1 MSARATEATVFTVF
15 RQTQEILK
23 SASEACTRAVDN
35 IDAASMD
42 FGNLKNGLMAQLI
55 GVINNMDDPGDW
67 GAGFITNINE
77 KAVDEL
83 NQANWDVEVD
93 AARTA
98 IQLVM
103 TNASALFPRNGSNK
117 VIYEEITPSGSTY
130 DTPAD
135 LTGLRAD
142 LIDAI
147 AKIG

>member
-35 IDAASMD
+35 IDAATMD
-42 FGNLKNGLMAQLI
+42 LGNLKNGLMAQLS

-130 DTPAD
+130 DTPGD

-147 AKIG
+147 DKIG

>member
-35 IDAASMD
+35 IDAATMD
-42 FGNLKNGLMAQLI
+42 LGNLKNGLMAQLS
-55 GVINNMDDPGDW
+55 GVINNMDNPGDW

-130 DTPAD
+130 DTPGD

>member
-35 IDAASMD
+35 IDAATMD
-42 FGNLKNGLMAQLI
+42 LGNLKNGLMAQLS
-55 GVINNMDDPGDW
+55 GVINNMDNPGDS

-130 DTPAD
+130 DTPGD

-147 AKIG
+147 DKIG